1 MYLSADRLE
10 ILRERV
16 MLFDDFSNDEIL
28 HLLQF
33 AQKKGFSTDDVL
45 VDERDDSGHIHILIS
60 GRAGVVRDYPDG
72 PETLAVL
79 EPGATI
85 GEMAMID
92 GEPRSARVVATSDG
106 VMLNLD
112 SALLEQVGND
122 ILRKLYK
129 NLSTILVRRLRAAN
143 QRMEQMAG
151 RGLSESSLDR
161 LSTID
166 LSGRNLD
173 GVRAKR
179 IGLVGADLRSAD
191 LRYAD
196 LRGANLTGARLDG
209 AMLTDD
215 HGADQSPSNAVVE
228 QKDTSNT
235 VEEST
240 EHYWERL
247 MKSLAQR
254 ARTPEGED

>member
-16 MLFDDFSNDEIL
+16 MLFDDFSDDEIL

-33 AQKKGFSTDDVL
+33 AQKKGFSTDDIL
-45 VDERDDSGHIHILIS
+45 VDERDESGHIHILIS

-106 VMLNLD
+106 VMLILD
-112 SALLEQVGND
+112 STLLERVGND

-129 NLSTILVRRLRAAN
+129 NLATILVRRLRAAN
-143 QRMEQMAG
+143 HRMEQMAG

-161 LSTID
+161 LSRVD

-179 IGLVGADLRSAD
+179 IRLVGADLRSAD
-191 LRYAD
+191 LRDAD

-209 AMLTDD
+209 ATLTDGD
-215 HGADQSPSNAVVE
+215 HSTRNRTGVAAGQDDASRA
-228 QKDTSNT
+228 

-254 ARTPEGED
+254 ARPHEGDD

>member
-33 AQKKGFSTDDVL
+33 AQKRGFSTDDVL

-92 GEPRSARVVATSDG
+92 EPRRHASSRPAMGLCSISIRPRSSRWAMTFFVSYT
-106 VMLNLD
+106 
-112 SALLEQVGND
+112 
-122 ILRKLYK
+122 KLI
-129 NLSTILVRRLRAAN
+129 TILVRRPSCESADGTD
-143 QRMEQMAG
+143 G
-151 RGLSESSLDR
+151 RPRTVGVELDR
-161 LSTID
+161 LRHRPI
-166 LSGRNLD
+166 GEIQMA
-173 GVRAKR
+173 RAKR
-179 IGLVGADLRSAD
+179 IGLVGRI
-191 LRYAD
+191 
-196 LRGANLTGARLDG
+196 
-209 AMLTDD
+209 
-215 HGADQSPSNAVVE
+215 
-228 QKDTSNT
+228 
-235 VEEST
+235 
-240 EHYWERL
+240 
-247 MKSLAQR
+247 
-254 ARTPEGED
+254 